1 MPSKFL
7 SALLLAASAGTACA
21 AVPASA
27 ASAAVAASATVAA
40 VAAVA
45 AAPLTLDQADA
56 LAHAARLACHSL
68 GRDVAVGVV
77 DASGQTLL
85 LGRSA
90 AVGPHNLEAARRKA
104 FTALSTRQATLSL
117 GRQARS
123 QPDTAALQY
132 LPELLLLGGGVPLLQ
147 GSTVLGAVGVAG
159 GGGPE
164 NDDRCAQAAAEA
176 LPTVLKAAP

>member
-1 MPSKFL
+1 MPSKYL
-7 SALLLAASAGTACA
+7 APLLLAASAGTAF
-21 AVPASA
+21 VS
-27 ASAAVAASATVAA
+27 VAA
-40 VAAVA
+40 VAAVPPVSADAAVDRKA

-56 LAHAARLACHSL
+56 LARAARSACQAL
-68 GRDVAVGVV
+68 GREIAVGVV

-85 LGRSA
+85 LTRSA

-104 FTALSTRQATLSL
+104 FTALSTRQSTLLL

-132 LPELLLLGGGVPLLQ
+132 LPELLLLGGGVPLMQ

-164 NDDRCAQAAAEA
+164 NDDRCARAAVEAFPGVRQAG
-176 LPTVLKAAP
+176 P